1 MTISEHHKRLLD
13 RHTSRRRILKTGAAL
28 GIAPMLPV
36 GAATTR
42 AQEQITIDYW
52 NWWDVYRV
60 ELMDGI
66 IAQFQI
72 DNPGIVVNNVP
83 QTWDRR
89 DEVVTTALSGGE
101 PPEVIMA
108 SRQEIVRFADAGAV
122 APISKYVEADAI
134 DLTRYY
140 DSEIASMWWK
150 DQIYSLPMPT
160 AGGET
165 GLTFYSKDQ
174 FTAAGLDPET
184 PPTTWAELD
193 TAAAALT
200 KRTEDGAID
209 VMGASL
215 DFSAGGY
222 LANLYVNAGTL
233 YSEDLRTVAFNS
245 EQGVQTL
252 QWMLDFAEN
261 HYGGY
266 QNMLDFDLQF
276 TEGQQPLLMGPV
288 AHQYQNVSMFFHI
301 EQNDPGFN
309 YGVGYRPYNSDNP
322 NAKFQ
327 GVAGLTFGW
336 GYIIPSG
343 LDPAVEEAAWKF
355 VKRITYEDVGACSFM
370 QSQLRPSP
378 LQDCNSSTVFSE
390 SNPHWDKVLGALE
403 SDVPVGIVP
412 PQSQVFSV
420 LTEYLELAAFGE
432 VDAQGAIDEAAA
444 ESQAML
450 DEYWGTQA

>member
-1 MTISEHHKRLLD
+1 MTRSMHHNNLLERHATRRRLLQG
-13 RHTSRRRILKTGAAL
+13 GAAL
-28 GIAPMLPV
+28 GAASMLPFGPAV
-36 GAATTR
+36 AR
-42 AQEQITIDYW
+42 AQGQITIDYW

-66 IAQFQI
+66 IAQFQT

-89 DEVVTTALSGGE
+89 DEVVTTALSGGD

-122 APISKYVEADAI
+122 ASISKYVEADAL
-134 DLTRYY
+134 DLARYY
-140 DSEIASMWWK
+140 DSEIASMWWN
-150 DQIYSLPMPT
+150 DQLYSLPMPT

-165 GLTFYSKDQ
+165 GLTFYNKDL

-193 TAAAALT
+193 QAAAALT

-209 VMGASL
+209 VMGVQL
-215 DFSAGGY
+215 DFSAAGF

-233 YSEDLRTVAFNS
+233 YTDDLRAVAFKS

-276 TEGQQPLLMGPV
+276 TEGQQPLLMGKY

-301 EQNDPGFN
+301 EQNDPAFN
-309 YGVGYRPYNSDNP
+309 YGVGYRPFNSDNP

-343 LDPAVEEAAWKF
+343 LDPAVEEAAYKF
-355 VKRITYEDVGACSFM
+355 VKRITYEDVGACAFM

-378 LQDCNSSTVFSE
+378 LQDCNADPVFSE

-403 SDVPVGIVP
+403 ADVPVGIVP
-412 PQSQVFSV
+412 PQSQVLAV
-420 LTEYLELAAFGE
+420 LGEYLELAAFGE

-444 ESQAML
+444 ECQAML
-450 DEYWGTQA
+450 DECWSSVE